1 MANNKDYLEFLSK
14 CIMAVKVLKEAE
26 LMSCNKIIIFSQ
38 EAQLSRRSDV

>member
-26 LMSCNKIIIFSQ
+26 LMSYNKIIILRGTIK
-38 EAQLSRRSDV
+38 EKI